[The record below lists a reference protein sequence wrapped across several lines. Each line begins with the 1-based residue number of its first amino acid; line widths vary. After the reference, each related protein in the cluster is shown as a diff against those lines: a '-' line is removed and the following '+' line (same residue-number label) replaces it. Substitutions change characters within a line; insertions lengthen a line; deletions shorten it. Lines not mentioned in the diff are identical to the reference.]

1 MIILSIGIKINQ
13 KKYQVKLI
21 ENNSKSKTLLDLSS
35 MNYTSVSIW
44 I

>member
-1 MIILSIGIKINQ
+1 MNQ

-35 MNYTSVSIW
+35 TNYTSVSIW